1 MEILSPTPKPNRCL
15 IRAFML
21 LDCTIQPVF
30 GGTKKMIFLNMM
42 SILCFKKVNLNT
54 GEAQ

>member
-30 GGTKKMIFLNMM
+30 GGTKKMIFLNM